1 MVRTKNMVNFND
13 LLKLLHEAE
22 LTNPLNVQEP
32 DGTLSTEELVAAVR
46 QSIIAEQ
53 DAIVL
58 YETYANATDNKDA
71 KEIFEHIIEDEKHHL
86 GEFQVLLES
95 LVPDESEQVQKG
107 RDEADNIIGKSEEQE
122 LEQDEPEEDKEFDD
136 V

>member
-1 MVRTKNMVNFND
+1 MVNFNE
-13 LLKLLHEAE
+13 LLKQLNEAE

-32 DGTLSTEELVAAVR
+32 DGKLSLNELIAAVR

-58 YETYANATDNKDA
+58 YETYANATDNKNA
-71 KEIFEHIIEDEKHHL
+71 KEIFEHVVEDEKHHL

-95 LVPDESEQVQKG
+95 IVPDEIEQVQKG
-107 RDEADNIIGKSEEQE
+107 REEADTIIGNSEEQE
-122 LEQDEPEEDKEFDD
+122 IEYDEPEEDKELDD